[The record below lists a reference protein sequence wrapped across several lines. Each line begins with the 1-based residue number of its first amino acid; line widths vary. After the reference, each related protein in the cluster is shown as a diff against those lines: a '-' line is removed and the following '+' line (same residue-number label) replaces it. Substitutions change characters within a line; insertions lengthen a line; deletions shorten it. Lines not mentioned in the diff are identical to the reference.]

1 MSSPPSSLWRVA
13 VAEMVE
19 IDERPLTASEIKAKI
34 AEAKR
39 KRDEANIK
47 RDTKGRRKAEHKQ
60 GKSRVNQALLRGQG
74 TGARD
79 KVWSFRAK
87 ASHIRAVKALA
98 EELSEPGAK
107 VSVAALMDEAVELL
121 LARYRGGAA
130 DGHNS

>member
-1 MSSPPSSLWRVA
+1 M
-13 VAEMVE
+13 AETIEV
-19 IDERPLTASEIKAKI
+19 DERPLSPAAIKAKI

-79 KVWSFRAK
+79 EVWSFRAK
-87 ASHIRAVKALA
+87 ASHIKAVKALA
-98 EELSEPGAK
+98 KDLSEPGAK

-121 LARYRGGAA
+121 LARYRGGVA
-130 DGHNS
+130 DEHNP

>member
-1 MSSPPSSLWRVA
+1 MA
-13 VAEMVE
+13 DAME
-19 IDERPLTASEIKAKI
+19 IDERPLSADEIKAKI

-74 TGARD
+74 DARNE
-79 KVWSFRAK
+79 VWSFRAK
-87 ASHIRAVKALA
+87 ASHIKAVKALA
-98 EELSEPGAK
+98 EDLSQPGAK

-121 LARYRGGAA
+121 LARYR
-130 DGHNS
+130 DGHVEP